1 MAVSTTAPTYVY
13 GVLSAGERPPAAT
26 GIGGAPLREVTSDG
40 IAALVSDIGDQQ
52 LALGRE
58 EMTTHAHVLEA
69 ALARGTV
76 LPMRFGVVMEG
87 EPAVR
92 RQLLDPHH
100 DELTRQLRELNGKV
114 ELRLRA
120 VYQEESLMREV
131 VREDLDVA
139 RLRHSLRGASEDATY
154 YGRIR
159 LGELVANAIERKREV
174 DVRAILEPLEP
185 LALDTRIAE
194 VSHERIVVNVSFLV
208 ATDHLPEFDRA
219 VDELGAAQRDRMRFK
234 YTGPLPP
241 HSFVELRT
249 EA

>member
-1 MAVSTTAPTYVY
+1 MAARASAATYVY
-13 GVLSAGERPPAAT
+13 GVVSAGERPPAAT
-26 GIGGAPLREVTSDG
+26 GIGGAPLQEVTSDG
-40 IAALVSDIGDQQ
+40 IAALVSDIDGQQ

-58 EMTTHAHVLEA
+58 EMTAHADVLDA

-87 EPAVR
+87 ESAVR
-92 RQLLDPHH
+92 QHLLEAHH
-100 DELTRQLRELNGKV
+100 DELERQLGDLAGKV

-120 VYQEESLMREV
+120 VYQEDSLMREV
-131 VREDLDVA
+131 VREDLDIA
-139 RLRHSLRGASEDATY
+139 RLRQALRGASEAATY

-159 LGELVANAIERKREV
+159 LGELVAGAIERKREV
-174 DVRAILEPLEP
+174 DAGAILGMLAA
-185 LALDTRIAE
+185 LALDTRVAE
-194 VSHERIVVNVSFLV
+194 VSHERVVVNVSFLL
-208 ATDHLPEFDRA
+208 DRNQLPEFDRA
-219 VDELGAAQRDRMRFK
+219 VDDLGAVHQDRMRFK

>member
-1 MAVSTTAPTYVY
+1 MAVQTLAATYVY
-13 GVLSAGERPPAAT
+13 GVLSAGEPPPAAT

-40 IAALVSDIGDQQ
+40 IAALVSDLGEKQ

-58 EMTTHAHVLEA
+58 EMTTHAHVLDA

-76 LPMRFGVVMEG
+76 LPMRFGVVMAG
-87 EPAVR
+87 EPSVKSH
-92 RQLLDPHH
+92 LLEAHH
-100 DELTRQLRELNGKV
+100 DELERQLRELNGKV
-114 ELRLRA
+114 EVRLRA
-120 VYQEESLMREV
+120 VYQEDSLMREV

-139 RLRHSLRGASEDATY
+139 RLRRSLRGASEEATY

-159 LGELVANAIERKREV
+159 LGELVAAAIERKREV
-174 DVRAILEPLEP
+174 DATAILDLLAPLG
-185 LALDTRIAE
+185 LDTRIAE
-194 VSHERIVVNVSFLV
+194 VSYERIVVNVSFLV
-208 ATDHLPEFDRA
+208 DTDQLPEFDRA
-219 VDELGAAQRDRMRFK
+219 VDDLGAAQQHRMRFK